1 MNTLGIV
8 EARMGSKRFPGK
20 VIAKIGSKESI
31 LYLIDR
37 LKLSK
42 KLQKVVVATS
52 TNKKDDELVNLLK
65 KNSIDYF

>member
-1 MNTLGIV
+1 
-8 EARMGSKRFPGK
+8 MGSKRFPGK

-52 TNKKDDELVNLLK
+52 TNKKDDELVTLLK
-65 KNSIDYF
+65 RILLNILGVLRKTF